1 MYSESPNTKTMVNKY
16 NWKGDSLMFN
26 ELNNVMWNIFEKT
39 GNIYAYLYVQE
50 YNKNKSEIRAEIQ
63 PLEMKETTII

>member
-1 MYSESPNTKTMVNKY
+1 
-16 NWKGDSLMFN
+16 MFN

>member
-1 MYSESPNTKTMVNKY
+1 MYSESPNTKTITNKY
-16 NWKGDSLMFN
+16 NWKGDLLMFN

-50 YNKNKSEIRAEIQ
+50 HNKNRSEIRAEIQ